1 MSLKNQV
8 AVARQLLVNY
18 PVVTIPQEVIALRKL
33 LDSDEFPNPAK
44 IKEQVATSP
53 ALAGDLVALANKLS
67 QQKPQPKSIQSI
79 DAAINFL
86 GLKNIKHYVLCVQL
100 QKMLDAGPVQ
110 GLSYHSVVIADILVK
125 LTKKLNLLNTAEA
138 YMFGL
143 VHDIGTFLFAELDKL
158 HPETFVASLVNHYQV
173 HQDEYARFG
182 TTHSAVGYVMT
193 KDWGLKDDVCKAILL
208 HHENDLNRIKDPH
221 IRQLTAMLELA
232 HVLALENKKD
242 ILETELPVLYEDT
255 IQALELT
262 EDDIKQIR
270 RQVHP

>member
-1 MSLKNQV
+1 MSLKDQV
-8 AVARQLLVNY
+8 DVARQLLANY
-18 PVVTIPQEVIALRKL
+18 PVVTIPREVMELRKL
-33 LDSDEFPNPAK
+33 LDLYEFPNPSK
-44 IKEQVATSP
+44 IKELVSTSP
-53 ALAGDLVALANKLS
+53 TLAGDLVALANKLS
-67 QQKPQPKSIQSI
+67 QKKPQPKSIQSI
-79 DAAINFL
+79 DAAIDFL
-86 GLKNIKHYVLCVQL
+86 GLKNIKHYVFCVQI
-100 QKMLDAGPVQ
+100 QKMLDASPVQ
-110 GLSYHSVVIADILVK
+110 GLSYHSIVIADILVQ

-158 HPETFVASLVNHYQV
+158 HPETFVASLMNHYQV

-193 KDWGLKDDVCKAILL
+193 KDWGLKDEVCKAILL
-208 HHENDLNRIKDPH
+208 HHEDDLKRIKDKD

-232 HVLALENKKD
+232 HVLALENKKN

-255 IQALELT
+255 IQVLALT
-262 EDDIKQIR
+262 EDDVNQIR